1 MFQQRL
7 VLLLCALCGLTVV
20 SAHAGVS
27 HDPALTWNTLHGV
40 HFRVHFHDG
49 EALLAQ
55 RTIAI
60 AERIHSQLT
69 PIIGWQPDEPVDI
82 VLTDRQDISNGYAS
96 FFPSD
101 RMTIF
106 VTPPDEVA
114 GLEDHGG
121 WLDTVLTHEYT
132 HILHLD
138 KAAGAPGFLRHVF
151 GRNILLFPNA
161 LQPAW
166 LIEGF
171 ATWHET
177 DRARGIGRGQSSYYD
192 MLLRMEAESG
202 VKPVR
207 QINQHIA
214 TWPGGTTP
222 YLYGVG
228 FYNFIADQQG
238 AERIKK
244 LVDNYSDNIIPDRI
258 NSNSRQIVGAELP
271 DLWPRFEQY
280 LKERHGARLD
290 SIRRA
295 GVVAG
300 ERVTRHGYFGGAARA
315 LPDGDIVYLHRDGAS
330 EPALRRLGG
339 DGVVRWRIEV
349 HGDAHLTLHPR
360 AGALLA
366 QPEINRNANYFYD
379 LYRVD
384 LERGG
389 VRRLTHGARYRYA
402 AWGPDGSRILAVH
415 NEGGKHA
422 LHLLD
427 DSGKQVEVLWAGEQD
442 VVFADPDWSPDGTTV
457 ALAVWRPQG
466 GWNLERFILG
476 ERRFESLTRDS
487 AIEAQPQ
494 FTPDGKA
501 LLFTSDHGGVYNL
514 RRLDFVSGKV
524 TTLSN
529 VEGGA
534 FHPTQARVDGPVY
547 YTGYHAAGFDIYRL
561 DAPATAMDGGSAENA
576 GAVFPPA
583 LPTPTA
589 APGPSAIVA
598 KDDPLPDGL
607 KVGDYSPYNGLRP
620 RWWLPHVA
628 IDSQR
633 TELGVMTSGWDP
645 LQRHIYYLDVAYDF
659 TNQWFA
665 GSIDYIYDRYYPT
678 FKLHASRQS
687 ALDLDSND
695 DPLRVT
701 TSDIYMGEMVL
712 PYLQYRRDL
721 ALHAAAYTV
730 RDADGWVATGVPP
743 LADRTDNVLGYAFVY
758 DSTRRYPL
766 SISRSRG
773 VQLSVA
779 AETSDAV
786 EGSDYSGEVY
796 TLDGRAF
803 LPLTGEHVLALRLA
817 GGWGSASPRP
827 FRLGGSLS
835 ANAAPLPLDSALL
848 NSPFNQREFA
858 VRGYE
863 SGLAD
868 LTGRR
873 MLLAAA
879 EWRFPVARIER
890 GYMAPPLGMHQVY
903 GSVFA
908 ETGDAWDIDRSPDD
922 YSTGAGIEANAEV
935 NLFYDLAFH
944 LRLGYAYGF
953 ADNGGNQVY
962 LQLGSSF

>member
-1 MFQQRL
+1 MYQRSMAF
-7 VLLLCALCGLTVV
+7 LLCVLFGLTVFP
-20 SAHAGVS
+20 ARAGVS
-27 HDPALTWNTLHGV
+27 HDPALTWHTLRSA
-40 HFRVHFHDG
+40 HFRVHYYDG
-49 EALLAQ
+49 EELLAQ
-55 RTIAI
+55 RTAAT
-60 AERIHSQLT
+60 AERVHTQLS
-69 PIIGWQPDEPVDI
+69 PVIGWQPEEPVDI
-82 VLTDRQDISNGYAS
+82 VLTDRQDVSNGYAS
-96 FFPSD
+96 FFPAD

-106 VTPPDEVA
+106 VTPPDEVSS
-114 GLEDHGG
+114 LEDHGG
-121 WLDTVLTHEYT
+121 WLDTVLTHEYV

-138 KAAGAPGFLRHVF
+138 KATHAPSFLRHVF

-166 LIEGF
+166 LIEGI

-192 MLLRMEAESG
+192 MLLRMEVDNG

-222 YLYGVG
+222 YLYGVA

-238 AERIKK
+238 ADHIKS
-244 LVDNYSDNIIPDRI
+244 LVDNYSDNIIPFRI
-258 NSNSRQIVGAELP
+258 NSNSRQTLGAELS
-271 DLWPRFEQY
+271 DLWPQFEQY

-290 SIRRA
+290 TIRRA

-300 ERVTRHGYFGGAARA
+300 ERVTRHGYYGGAARV
-315 LPDGDIVYLHRDGAS
+315 LPDGDIVYLRMDGAN
-330 EPALRRLGG
+330 EPALLRQSADGTRR
-339 DGVVRWRIEV
+339 WCSEV
-349 HGDAHLTLHPR
+349 HGGAHLSVHSR

-384 LERGG
+384 LERGA

-402 AWGPDGSRILAVH
+402 AWSPDGTRILAVH

-427 DSGKQVEVLWAGEQD
+427 DTGKRVEVLWAGEKD
-442 VVFADPDWSPDGTTV
+442 VVFADPDWSPDGMSV
-457 ALAVWRPQG
+457 VLAAWRPQG
-466 GWNLERFILG
+466 GWNLERFHLR
-476 ERRFESLTRDS
+476 ERRFELLTRDNT
-487 AIEAQPQ
+487 IEAQPQ
-494 FTPDGKA
+494 FTPDGKQ

-514 RRLDFVSGKV
+514 RRLDLASGKV
-524 TTLSN
+524 TTLTN

-534 FHPTQARVDGPVY
+534 FFPTQARADGPVY
-547 YTGYHAAGFDIYRL
+547 YTGYGAEGFDIYRL
-561 DAPATAMDGGSAENA
+561 DTRT
-576 GAVFPPA
+576 A
-583 LPTPTA
+583 LPTPFA
-589 APGPSAIVA
+589 ARGPSAIVA
-598 KDDPLPDGL
+598 KDDPVPEDLQ
-607 KVGDYSPYNGLRP
+607 VSNYSPYDGLRP
-620 RWWLPHVA
+620 RWWFPHVA

-633 TELGVMTSGWDP
+633 TELGVITSGWDP
-645 LQRHIYYLDVAYDF
+645 LLRHIYYLDLGYDF
-659 TNQWFA
+659 SNQWVI
-665 GSIDYIYDRYYPT
+665 GSVDYIYDRFYPT
-678 FKLHASRQS
+678 FKLHASRTNS
-687 ALDLDSND
+687 FYLDSND
-695 DPLRVT
+695 DLQRVIN
-701 TSDIYMGEMVL
+701 SDTYLAEMVL
-712 PYLQYRRDL
+712 PYLQYRRDIT
-721 ALHAAAYTV
+721 LHAAAYTV
-730 RDADGWVATGVPP
+730 RDADDWTATGVAPQ
-743 LADRTDNVLGYAFVY
+743 ADRTDNVLGYAFVY

-779 AETSDAV
+779 AETSDAID
-786 EGSDYSGEVY
+786 GSDYTGEVY

-803 LPLTGEHVLALRLA
+803 LPITGEHVLALRLA

-835 ANAAPLPLDSALL
+835 ANTAPLPLDTALV

-858 VRGYE
+858 LRGYD

-890 GYMAPPLGMHQVY
+890 GYMAPPLGIHQAY
-903 GSVFA
+903 GSIFA
-908 ETGDAWDIDRSPDD
+908 ESGDAWEDGRSPGD

-944 LRLGYAYGF
+944 LRLGYAHGF
-953 ADNGGNQVY
+953 AGNGSNQLY